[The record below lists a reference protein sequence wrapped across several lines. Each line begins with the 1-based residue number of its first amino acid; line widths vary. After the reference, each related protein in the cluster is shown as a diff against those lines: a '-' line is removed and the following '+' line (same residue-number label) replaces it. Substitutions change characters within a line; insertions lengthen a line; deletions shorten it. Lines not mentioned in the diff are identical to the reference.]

1 MGPRKQRVG
10 VGGNCL
16 SLALVS
22 QSRASS
28 RPFENLTWALE
39 RGPPR
44 EGAQAPRA
52 DWSRHCQFSG
62 KACGLG
68 ARPAAGGP
76 SSSKTEA
83 TELCWG
89 LSFELWGPLWLQLSS
104 RTATPDGTASS
115 ALPVILMER
124 WGSQSRFLSG
134 PRLLPPAFLQMRHL
148 TAPGHLVILTPL
160 LTATT

>member
-1 MGPRKQRVG
+1 METACRWLWCHRAVPLLVPSRTSPGLWNGDHPGRAPRLPGPTG
-10 VGGNCL
+10 L
-16 SLALVS
+16 ATASSLAK
-22 QSRASS
+22 RAG
-28 RPFENLTWALE
+28 W
-39 RGPPR
+39 GPGR
-44 EGAQAPRA
+44 QRA
-52 DWSRHCQFSG
+52 VR
-62 KACGLG
+62 
-68 ARPAAGGP
+68 AG
-76 SSSKTEA
+76 SKTEA

-104 RTATPDGTASS
+104 RTGTPDGTASS